1 MNVFTFSLPEGCD
14 LKLVS
19 YGASASVNATY
30 KGREFMHLATTI
42 LGEKISVR
50 RKVRGVSFVVNS
62 PDPVNHY
69 DLTYVIRRKVAEE
82 ESGLGQLRENLK
94 HLEGMPI
101 NPATMHMIQEQARNS
116 FDQTRERMRRM
127 AENIRPVEMAY
138 TEHLFRPSRE
148 ALHNQSYDHLLQDIP
163 AINPA
168 ISVRID
174 ENLGHNEIAFF
185 QPATSVITRVVVN
198 IGGNQYHVNE
208 NGLVDMRGGGEVRV
222 TQNGDILNIHGIV

>member
-50 RKVRGVSFVVNS
+50 RKVRGVSFVVSS

-69 DLTYVIRRKVAEE
+69 DLTMVIRRKVAEE
-82 ESGLGQLRENLK
+82 ESGIGQLRENLR
-94 HLEGMPI
+94 HFEFSPI
-101 NPATMHMIQEQARNS
+101 NSTTMNMIQEQARNS

-127 AENIRPVEMAY
+127 AENVRPMEAVW
-138 TEHLFRPSRE
+138 TEQVFGRSRE
-148 ALHNQSYDHLLQDIP
+148 AIHNQTYDSILRDIP
-163 AINPA
+163 AGIA
-168 ISVRID
+168 GISVRVD
-174 ENLGHNEIAFF
+174 ENLGPNEIAFF
-185 QPATSVITRVVVN
+185 QPTASVLTSGVVN
-198 IGGNQYHVNE
+198 IGENRYAING
-208 NGLVDMRGGGEVRV
+208 NGLANMSTGGSVRIAPNGNILHLLDVD
-222 TQNGDILNIHGIV
+222 